1 MLTKKTLATGVA
13 ATSIMFGFG
22 AVAPAWATSNIKEL
36 GVQETVKDI
45 NGPLTGYTV
54 TGLMPSSDPVPYP
67 VAGRLYEATVK
78 TDAVV
83 GTVVPAPALFN
94 ARAENGDNYP
104 SLAAV
109 ASLGGPVGQG
119 GSSTG
124 KVYFDVVGSTPNSV
138 VFNNGFED
146 ILGWIQP
153 PGLAPEELA
162 PPASGGGGASGGG
175 AGGSGGSTGPNQASP
190 NTSGGEIGG
199 GEGGTEGGG
208 GNLDSGGGSGAPS
221 GDTG

>member
-13 ATSIMFGFG
+13 ATTIMFGFG

-67 VAGRLYEATVK
+67 VAGRLWEATVK
-78 TDAVV
+78 TDALV

-94 ARAENGDNYP
+94 ARAENGDNYR
-104 SLAAV
+104 SLANV

-124 KVYFDVVGSTPNSV
+124 KVYFDVVASTPNSV

-162 PPASGGGGASGGG
+162 PAASGGESSNGGG
-175 AGGSGGSTGPNQASP
+175 EGSSGSTGPNQASP

-199 GEGGTEGGG
+199 EEGGTEGGG

>member
-1 MLTKKTLATGVA
+1 MPINKTLATGVA
-13 ATSIMFGFG
+13 ATTIMFGLG
-22 AVAPAWATSNIKEL
+22 AVAPARATSNIQVL

-78 TDAVV
+78 TDALV

-94 ARAENGDNYP
+94 ARAENGDNYR
-104 SLAAV
+104 SLANV

-124 KVYFDVVGSTPNSV
+124 KVYFDVVASTPNSV

-153 PGLAPEELA
+153 PGLAPEEVA
-162 PPASGGGGASGGG
+162 PAASGGGSSNGGG
-175 AGGSGGSTGPNQASP
+175 EGSSGPNQASP

-208 GNLDSGGGSGAPS
+208 GNLDSGGGSGAPN
-221 GDTG
+221 GNTG

>member
-1 MLTKKTLATGVA
+1 
-13 ATSIMFGFG
+13 MFGFG
-22 AVAPAWATSNIKEL
+22 AVAPAWATSNIQVL

-67 VAGRLYEATVK
+67 V
-78 TDAVV
+78 
-83 GTVVPAPALFN
+83 
-94 ARAENGDNYP
+94 
-104 SLAAV
+104 
-109 ASLGGPVGQG
+109 GQG

-124 KVYFDVVGSTPNSV
+124 KVYFDVVGST
-138 VFNNGFED
+138 
-146 ILGWIQP
+146 
-153 PGLAPEELA
+153 
-162 PPASGGGGASGGG
+162 
-175 AGGSGGSTGPNQASP
+175 P

>member
-1 MLTKKTLATGVA
+1 MLTRKTLATGVA

-22 AVAPAWATSNIKEL
+22 AVAPAWATSNIQVL

-83 GTVVPAPALFN
+83 GTVTPAPSLFN

-138 VFNNGFED
+138 VYNNGFED

-153 PGLAPEELA
+153 PGVAPEEVA
-162 PPASGGGGASGGG
+162 PPAGGGGASSGGG
-175 AGGSGGSTGPNQASP
+175 GEGSTGPNQASP

-199 GEGGTEGGG
+199 GEGGTQGGG
-208 GNLDSGGGSGAPS
+208 GNLDSGGGSGAPN
-221 GDTG
+221 GNTG